1 MVNKRLSLPLV
12 FVIATALSGCNSK
25 VINDNWESTKSGL
38 SSTLDGLSNTVAG
51 DCEGTA
57 IVSKDANQ
65 SIKLKSSE
73 DQTYFYVD
81 GKKVNEKP
89 AKFLKVCINNKQEH
103 TITAKPIDCKEKI
116 ESLEPPYN
124 NTFYEFQ
131 FMLGECHLSNNEN
144 SSTVNS
150 SKGSNVKKKSKSK
163 KSNS

>member
-12 FVIATALSGCNSK
+12 FVIATALSGCSSK

-51 DCEGTA
+51 NCEGTT
-57 IVSKDANQ
+57 ITSNDANQ

-81 GKKVNEKP
+81 GKKANEKP

-103 TITAKPIDCKEKI
+103 TITAKPIDCTEKI
-116 ESLEPPYN
+116 ELLEPPYN

-131 FMLGECHLSNNEN
+131 FMLGECHLSNNVP
-144 SSTVNS
+144 SSTVS
-150 SKGSNVKKKSKSK
+150 SSNVKKKRKSNKSK
-163 KSNS
+163 G